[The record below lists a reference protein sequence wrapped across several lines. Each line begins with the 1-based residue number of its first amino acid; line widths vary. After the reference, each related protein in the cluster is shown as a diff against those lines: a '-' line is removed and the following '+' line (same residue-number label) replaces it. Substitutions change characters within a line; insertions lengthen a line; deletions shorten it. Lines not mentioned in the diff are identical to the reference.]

1 MADLSQFKEAAA
13 AVQHSPH
20 AVSAWEHVEA
30 LAADLDRP
38 DDIVGLYNETLAGA
52 VEPQVAE
59 MIGERAGG
67 FCDEWFG
74 DDPSILEKILVRV
87 TALAPASDTALQRL
101 SVIYTVAERWTDAL
115 GLYDRAVDA
124 TKDRA
129 RRVRLLREAAQ
140 LAKDVA
146 NQPDKAIGYYQ
157 LLLPL
162 TPEDGQISQSLERL
176 LERHERWPD
185 LIQLWESRLDGQSK
199 KERERTRSRI
209 ASVWLDNLGD
219 PQRALAAAKPL
230 LAEADDDREPTQLLE
245 RVLLSPNANK
255 TVRDAA
261 LDLLRSHY
269 DQTARPREVIRV
281 LEQVIALD
289 PASSGPL
296 HEEAGARLAELDD
309 LPAAMDHYA
318 ALLAM
323 APGSSA
329 TEDKLRQLAER
340 GGHHDR
346 YADGVAAA
354 ARASRDATRRVELL
368 GEAARTRLD
377 RLLDVPGAIDLLV
390 EAAAT
395 GGAAEQVQLGVA
407 RRLVA
412 LYAQTNRPRERLT
425 MLERQAQLETSE
437 QARSSLLSEAAK
449 LAESLG
455 DTERA
460 LALWE
465 RRIDSDP
472 SDLSGLDARITILES
487 QERWDDL
494 VAALESRAAKV
505 TAPNQ
510 KRADLERVAL
520 VHHQRRGDLAA
531 AISAWQRV
539 VTDNKDDEDAISAL
553 ADLLA
558 ETSRWQEMAELLEAA
573 SGRAT
578 KRTIARLVRLGDA
591 LRNHLAQPVRALAA
605 YRNAI
610 AIAPASAEARDGLTA
625 LLEIAATRAGAA
637 DALAQ
642 ALRINGDL
650 GGVLE
655 LLPARLAEARDD
667 RTKLALLREAAQLRL
682 EHKHDAPGALAD
694 LARAFPLAPRDQLIE
709 HQILSL
715 AKTTGDYAAAAG
727 AYARAIDALD
737 ASGADAREAARLRMA
752 YADIVAEHLDDL
764 PRATDAYSQVV
775 AIEPGNRRAVHSFAS
790 LGAQL
795 GRWDE
800 AAAAVI
806 RYCGVR
812 EAFDDELLGILEVA
826 AAAKPAKSYDALAVA
841 LTAGLDKHKL
851 PGAAGALF
859 FQRLATIHRDHRKD
873 RTAAV
878 RAVRRALELG
888 GERQTW
894 LAELVALERDIGTT
908 PALLDALRRLADADA
923 RDLDSLVGA
932 ADVASKLGEREQALQ
947 ILSAVLGRATSAWRG
962 TAAIRSARSVDA
974 VAKWAIDALVDLYR
988 TGGRA
993 RAAVDTLVEAARLP
1007 FDALIRRDLRLRAA
1021 QLATVELADNAAA
1034 IEMYR
1039 SVLAHSPGDL
1049 EVIDRLAHLLA
1060 VEDRV
1065 PELLTLRQIQ
1075 LGLESAQPDSV
1086 DKKLGLRLELARLV
1100 GIIEERGGRLDALKA
1115 NLEDRPGHEP
1125 SIEAVA
1131 DLLTAKGQHKALA
1144 DLLEQQALRLESAG
1158 EQARAAKL
1166 WSRYAHVA
1174 ETETKEVERAI
1185 AGHRR
1190 VVALA
1195 PTSESL
1201 RALARL
1207 NLERSQPGQAV
1218 PWLESLLGTVPPA
1231 ERLLV
1236 VSQLAKA
1243 HLSANQPDRA
1253 IAAIEMN
1260 LDDREVTGIG
1270 VPPRGTGERSETAGG
1285 GTPDGSAGRTASGA
1299 ARGIDRESALELRL
1313 LLAEL
1318 YRKAEMWEPLARHLT
1333 RSLPLVKD
1341 DKLAREF
1348 AREAS
1353 SIYLHKLGS
1362 PAKAIPALETALTL
1376 DPTDRDLR
1384 TALAIG
1390 QRVAGKLTEARAALT
1405 ELINDFG
1412 RRRSPERAALH
1423 VELARVSL
1431 AEGKADEAMAEM
1443 EAASK
1448 MDVSNAAIQ
1457 KELAEM
1463 ARSAGQLD
1471 KAERTYRALLLVVR
1485 RQPPGDDEIAVG
1497 ASEVLF
1503 ELHKLAQARGETRG
1517 GGDPDGLAGPRGSDQ
1532 AKELLESAMETAIQS
1547 DAEVRRLRRSLLA
1560 HGEGELLLTVLDRRL
1575 ATNPEPHSQA
1585 RLLSDMAET
1594 LDGQLKR
1601 HDEALDAL
1609 IRAIGVMPS
1618 RTDLHDRARELARR
1632 TGQTKRFVAAVDAVV
1647 DRLRRKD
1654 DPPLIANLLMRAGE
1668 ALEQDAND
1676 LRGATSLYRRVEIL
1690 GERLA
1695 EAFYAQAR
1703 VAAALG
1709 DVAEQARTLDKMFE
1723 LAGTDAEPTPAQV
1736 DALYRLAEIF
1746 LGSDTRRRQGFDLLE
1761 RAFGAE
1767 PRWAQAGRLLRAAA
1781 AGGASDDKLM
1791 AMFERVARNGGDP
1804 EVLLDFLERRA
1815 AGPAATPA
1823 QIREAVDLAVDQ
1835 GQDQRAEAL
1844 LVRAVAAA
1852 RETATGLGSAPWA
1865 VLALAERRL
1874 AAGDLTQARD
1884 LTYEIAPIADDVS
1897 GKEPIDGLA
1906 MRIATRAL
1914 AHRRVDLAADVYEFL
1929 RERSPA
1935 DRAVWQPLLSIY
1947 RELGDGDRL
1956 GSVISSTLPNL
1967 ITPAERNALR
1977 LEHVRFLIENLKRHH
1992 DALDVLR
1999 DALADDA
2006 DNLEAAELYEASLRQ
2021 LGDDDGIAEFL
2032 WSRFDDAQ
2040 RRGHR
2045 DSTVDVAIRLGDLL
2059 ERTGSPDAARVY
2071 RAALVVA
2078 PDDREIL
2085 RRVVAQLGDHDSPR
2099 DGAMLMERLLA
2110 AETPERAPELA
2121 GRLATMWEAAG
2132 DPKGVQR
2139 TLELAHKSAPD
2150 DLAIHD
2156 RLERWYRD
2164 RELWPELAELMT
2176 RDAERAPDAA
2186 AVERLREAATVYSG
2200 FLGQPLKAAEVLRK
2214 ARQRAP
2220 HVPAL
2225 VTDHAAALA
2234 AAGELD
2240 AAQRAIGEAL
2250 ATVHGDGRTQ
2260 LLLLRANFRQQ
2271 LGDDASAVSDLTE
2284 AYELDKE
2291 RGAENL
2297 VNGLERLRLRS
2308 ERDGD
2313 LPTERT
2319 ATLKLA
2325 QLLVATGELERG
2337 RAFLVGWIERDPRDA
2352 DPLIQL
2358 CDLDESI
2365 GHWDGVAAA
2374 ATRLAYVTEGEAQ
2387 LTAALRSAAA
2397 STQAGRPADAVPVL
2411 ELVHQHQP
2419 GAQVVRDKLREVYEA
2434 AGEYRLLAGVLVADA
2449 DHGEDVAAR
2458 YASYKR
2464 AAEIYLY
2471 HLEDAPSAQ
2480 VPAQRALELQP
2491 DDHAALMLNVDVLI
2505 HSGHLEDAGKTLE
2518 TAIGAQKKRTPE
2530 LAVLQQRMGK
2540 VSAALGDR
2548 DSQLGWLK
2556 KAFDVDRKNAEV
2568 AAELA
2573 QLATEIG
2580 DYELAL
2586 KPLRAITL
2594 MDNPA
2599 PVTRP
2604 MALLWEAKIEHARGN
2619 RAKAE
2624 LWAKKALREDPA
2636 FSDAQQFLDELGGA

>member
-20 AVSAWEHVEA
+20 AVSAWEQVEA

-38 DDIVGLYNETLAGA
+38 DDIVGLYNQTLGTE

-87 TALAPASDTALQRL
+87 TTLAPASDSALQRL

-209 ASVWLDNLGD
+209 AQVWLDNLGD

-245 RVLLSPNANK
+245 RVLLSPNASK

-289 PASSGPL
+289 PASSGLL

-346 YADGVAAA
+346 YADGAAAA
-354 ARASRDATRRVELL
+354 ARASKDATRRVELL

-377 RLLDVPGAIDLLV
+377 RLSDVPGAIALLV

-395 GGAAEQVQLGVA
+395 SGAAEQVQLGVA

-412 LYAQTNRPRERLT
+412 LYTQTNRPRERLT

-505 TAPNQ
+505 AAPNQ

-520 VHHQRRGDLAA
+520 VHHLRRGDLAA

-558 ETSRWQEMAELLEAA
+558 ETSRWQEMAELLETA

-591 LRNHLAQPVRALAA
+591 LRSHLAQPARALAA

-610 AIAPASAEARDGLTA
+610 AIAPASAEARAGLTA

-650 GGVLE
+650 GGVLD

-682 EHKHDAPGALAD
+682 EHKRDAPGALAD

-709 HQILSL
+709 HQIVSL

-737 ASGADAREAARLRMA
+737 ASGGDAREAARLRMA

-764 PRATDAYSQVV
+764 PRAADAYSQVV
-775 AIEPGNRRAVHSFAS
+775 AVEPGNRRAVHSFAS

-800 AAAAVI
+800 ASAAVI

-826 AAAKPAKSYDALAVA
+826 AAATPRSYDALAAA
-841 LTAGLDKHKL
+841 LTSALDKHKL

-859 FQRLATIHRDHRKD
+859 AQRLATIHRDHRKD

-878 RAVRRALELG
+878 RAVRKALELG
-888 GERQTW
+888 GERQAW
-894 LAELVALERDIGTT
+894 LTELVALERDIGTT

-932 ADVASKLGEREQALQ
+932 AEVASKLGEREQALQ
-947 ILSAVLGRATSAWRG
+947 ILSAVLGRATAAWRG

-1007 FDALIRRDLRLRAA
+1007 FEAPVRRELRMRAA

-1039 SVLAHSPGDL
+1039 SVLAHAPGDL
-1049 EVIDRLAHLLA
+1049 EVIDRLAQLLA
-1060 VEDRV
+1060 LEDRV

-1075 LGLESAQPDSV
+1075 LGLESAQPESV
-1086 DKKLGLRLELARLV
+1086 ERKLGLRLELARLV

-1131 DLLTAKGQHKALA
+1131 ELLAAKGQHKALA
-1144 DLLEQQALRLESAG
+1144 DLLEQQAQRLEAAG

-1218 PWLESLLGTVPPA
+1218 PWLESLLGTVPAA

-1243 HLSANQPDRA
+1243 HLSANQPERA

-1260 LDDREVTGIG
+1260 LEEREATGIG
-1270 VPPRGTGERSETAGG
+1270 APPRAT
-1285 GTPDGSAGRTASGA
+1285 
-1299 ARGIDRESALELRL
+1299 DREPALELRL
-1313 LLAEL
+1313 LLADL

-1341 DKLAREF
+1341 DKLARDF

-1353 SIYLHKLGS
+1353 GIYLHKLGS
-1362 PAKAIPALETALTL
+1362 PAKAIPALETALAL

-1390 QRVAGKLTEARAALT
+1390 QRVAGKLTEARTALT

-1423 VELARVSL
+1423 VELARVAL
-1431 AEGKADEAMAEM
+1431 AEGKVDEAMAEM

-1463 ARSAGQLD
+1463 ARAAGQLD

-1485 RQPPGDDEIAVG
+1485 RQPPGDDEVAVG

-1503 ELHKLAQARGETRG
+1503 ELHKLVQSRGEPKG
-1517 GGDPDGLAGPRGSDQ
+1517 GGEPDGLAGGLPRGGDQ

-1547 DAEVRRLRRSLLA
+1547 DAEVRRLRRSLIA
-1560 HGEGELLLTVLDRRL
+1560 HGEGELLLTVLERRL

-1594 LDGQLKR
+1594 LDRQLAR

-1618 RTDLHDRARELARR
+1618 RTDLHDRARELAKR
-1632 TGQTKRFVAAVDAVV
+1632 TSQTKRFVDAVDAVV

-1676 LRGATSLYRRVEIL
+1676 LRGATNLYRRVEIL

-1767 PRWAQAGRLLRAAA
+1767 PRWAQAGRLLRAAV

-1815 AGPAATPA
+1815 ASPSATPA

-1852 RETATGLGSAPWA
+1852 RETADGLGSAPWA

-1884 LTYEIAPIADDVS
+1884 LTYEIAPISDGIS
-1897 GKEPIDGLA
+1897 GQEPIDGLA

-1977 LEHVRFLIENLKRHH
+1977 LEHVRFLIEHLKRHH

-2021 LGDDDGIAEFL
+2021 LGDDDGITEFL

-2045 DSTVDVAIRLGDLL
+2045 DSTVDVALRLGDLL
-2059 ERTGSPDAARVY
+2059 ERSKSPDAARVY

-2078 PDDREIL
+2078 PDDRELL
-2085 RRVVAQLGDHDSPR
+2085 RRVVAQLGELDAPR
-2099 DGAMLMERLLA
+2099 DGALLMERLLA

-2186 AVERLREAATVYSG
+2186 AAVDRLREAATVYSG

-2220 HVPAL
+2220 HVPEL

-2250 ATVHGDGRTQ
+2250 ATVHGDGRTA

-2291 RGAENL
+2291 RGGENL
-2297 VNGLERLRLRS
+2297 VNGLERLRLRA

-2325 QLLVATGELERG
+2325 QLLVATGEIERG
-2337 RAFLVGWIERDPRDA
+2337 RALLVAWIERDPRDA

-2374 ATRLAYVTEGEAQ
+2374 ATRLAYITEGEAQ
-2387 LTAALRSAAA
+2387 LTAALRAAAA

-2419 GAQVVRDKLREVYEA
+2419 GAQLVRDKLREVYEA

-2458 YASYKR
+2458 YANYKR
-2464 AAEIYLY
+2464 AAELYLY

-2480 VPAQRALELQP
+2480 APAQRALELLP

-2505 HSGHLEDAGKTLE
+2505 HSGQLEDAGKTLE
-2518 TAIGAQKKRTPE
+2518 TAISAQKKRTPE

-2540 VSAALGDR
+2540 VAAALGDR
-2548 DSQLGWLK
+2548 DGQLGWLK

>member
-20 AVSAWEHVEA
+20 AVSAWEEVEA

-38 DDIVGLYNETLAGA
+38 DDIVGLYNETLGGA

-74 DDPSILEKILVRV
+74 DEPQVLEKILVRV

-115 GLYDRAVDA
+115 DLYDRAIEA
-124 TKDRA
+124 TKDTT

-157 LLLPL
+157 HLLPL
-162 TPEDGQISQSLERL
+162 TPDDGQVSQSLERL
-176 LERHERWPD
+176 LERHERWAE
-185 LIQLWESRLDGQSK
+185 LIQLWENRLETQPK
-199 KERERTRSRI
+199 KDRERSRSRI
-209 ASVWLDNLGD
+209 AAVWLDSLHD

-230 LAEADDDREPTQLLE
+230 LAEADDDTESTQLLE
-245 RVLLSPNANK
+245 RILESANASK
-255 TVRDAA
+255 GVRDAA

-269 DQTARPREVIRV
+269 DQTTRPREAVRV

-289 PASSGPL
+289 PPNSGVL
-296 HEEAGARLAELDD
+296 HEEAGSRLAELDD
-309 LPAAMDHYA
+309 LPAAMAHYA

-323 APGSSA
+323 TPGSSA
-329 TEDKLRQLAER
+329 TEEKLRQLAER

-354 ARASRDATRRVELL
+354 ARASQDATRQVELL

-377 RLLDVPGAIDLLV
+377 RLSDTEGAIKLLV
-390 EAAAT
+390 EASAT
-395 GGAAEQVQLGVA
+395 SGASEHEQLSVA
-407 RRLVA
+407 RRLAA
-412 LYAQTNRPRERLT
+412 LYAKTNQPRERLG
-425 MLERQAQLETSE
+425 MLERQAQLEASE
-437 QARSSLLSEAAK
+437 IARSSILSEAAK
-449 LAESLG
+449 LAETLG

-472 SDLSGLDARITILES
+472 SDLSGLDARIGILDN
-487 QERWDDL
+487 QERWDEL

-510 KRADLERVAL
+510 KRADLVRIAL
-520 VHHQRRGDLAA
+520 VHHHQRRDLGA
-531 AISAWQRV
+531 AIAAWQRV
-539 VTDNKDDEDAISAL
+539 VAGNKDDEEGVSAL

-558 ETSRWQEMAELLEAA
+558 DTDRWKEMADLLESA
-573 SGRAT
+573 SSRAIQ
-578 KRTIARLVRLGDA
+578 RTIARLVRLGEA
-591 LRNHLAQPVRALAA
+591 LRAHLDQPVRALSA

-610 AIAPASAEARDGLTA
+610 AIDPGSKEARAGLTA
-625 LLEIAATRAGAA
+625 LLDVPATRSAAA

-642 ALRINGDL
+642 SFRINGDL
-650 GGVLE
+650 GGVLD
-655 LLPARLAEARDD
+655 LLPARLAEAKDD

-709 HQILSL
+709 HQIVAL
-715 AKTTGDYAAAAG
+715 AKTTGDYATAAAT
-727 AYARAIDALD
+727 YERAIDAL
-737 ASGADAREAARLRMA
+737 GGDAREAARLRMA
-752 YADIVAEHLDDL
+752 YADIVAEHLND
-764 PRATDAYSQVV
+764 RARAGDAYGQVAAV
-775 AIEPGNRRAVHSFAS
+775 EPGNRRAVQSFAG

-800 AAAAVI
+800 AAIAVV

-812 EAFDDELLGILEVA
+812 EAFDDELLSILEM
-826 AAAKPAKSYDALAVA
+826 AAAKASAHDALAAA
-841 LTAGLDKHKL
+841 LAAALDKHKL

-859 FQRLATIHRDHRKD
+859 AQRLAAMHRDHRGD
-873 RTAAV
+873 PAA
-878 RAVRRALELG
+878 AIGALRRALELG
-888 GERQTW
+888 GERQAW
-894 LAELVALERDIGTT
+894 LAELVVLEREQGTSAT
-908 PALLDALRRLADADA
+908 LLDALRRLADADG

-932 ADVASKLGEREQALQ
+932 ADVASQLGEREQALA
-947 ILSAVLGRATSAWRG
+947 ILSSVLGRATAAWRG

-993 RAAVDTLVEAARLP
+993 RAAVDTLIEASRLP
-1007 FDALIRRDLRLRAA
+1007 FDQNTRREMRLRAA
-1021 QLATVELADNAAA
+1021 QLATVELGDNAAG
-1034 IEMYR
+1034 IDMYR
-1039 SVLAHSPGDL
+1039 SVLAQAPNDL
-1049 EVIDRLAHLLA
+1049 EVIERLAHLLGL
-1060 VEDRV
+1060 EDRV

-1075 LGLESAQPDSV
+1075 LGLEIDTE
-1086 DKKLGLRLELARLV
+1086 KKLVLRLELARLV
-1100 GIIEERGGRLDALKA
+1100 GIVEERGGRLDALKA
-1115 NLEDRPGHEP
+1115 NLEDRPGHDA
-1125 SIEAVA
+1125 SIDAVA
-1131 DLLTAKGQHKALA
+1131 ELLTSKGQHRALV
-1144 DLLEQQALRLESAG
+1144 DLLEQQAQRLETAG
-1158 EQARAAKL
+1158 DLARSAKL
-1166 WSRYAHVA
+1166 WARYATVA
-1174 ETETKEVERAI
+1174 ETETKEIERAI
-1185 AGHRR
+1185 SGHRR

-1218 PWLESLLGTVPPA
+1218 PWLESLLGTVPA
-1231 ERLLV
+1231 GERLLV

-1253 IAAIEMN
+1253 ITAIEVN
-1260 LDDREVTGIG
+1260 LTDKE
-1270 VPPRGTGERSETAGG
+1270 P
-1285 GTPDGSAGRTASGA
+1285 
-1299 ARGIDRESALELRL
+1299 ALELRT
-1313 LLAEL
+1313 LLADL
-1318 YRKAEMWEPLARHLT
+1318 YRKAEAYEPLARHLT
-1333 RSLPLVKD
+1333 RSLPLLKD

-1353 SIYLHKLGS
+1353 TIYLHKLSS
-1362 PAKAIPALETALTL
+1362 PANAIPALETALL
-1376 DPTDRDLR
+1376 LEPTDRDLR

-1390 QRVAGKLTEARAALT
+1390 QRVAGKLTAARAALAD
-1405 ELINDFG
+1405 LINDFG

-1423 VELARVSL
+1423 VELARVSQ
-1431 AEGKADEAMAEM
+1431 AEGKIDEAMAEM

-1471 KAERTYRALLLVVR
+1471 KSERTYRALLLVVR
-1485 RQPPGDDEIAVG
+1485 RQPPGDDEAAVG

-1503 ELHKLAQARGETRG
+1503 ELHKLAQARGEQRG
-1517 GGDPDGLAGPRGSDQ
+1517 GGDPDGVAGGAAAVPRGDDQ
-1532 AKELLESAMETAIQS
+1532 ADELLESAMETAIQS
-1547 DAEVRRLRRSLLA
+1547 DAEVRRLRRSLVA
-1560 HGEGELLLTVLDRRL
+1560 HGEGELLLKVLERRL

-1585 RLLSDMAET
+1585 RLLGDMAET
-1594 LDGQLKR
+1594 LDVQLQR

-1609 IRAIGVMPS
+1609 IRAIGAMPS
-1618 RTDLHDRARELARR
+1618 RTDLHERARELAKR
-1632 TGQTKRFVAAVDAVV
+1632 TGQTQRFVEAVDAVV

-1668 ALEQDAND
+1668 ALEQDASD
-1676 LRGATSLYRRVEIL
+1676 LSGAANLYRRVEIL

-1709 DVAEQARTLDKMFE
+1709 DTAEQARTLDKMFE
-1723 LAGTDAEPTPAQV
+1723 LAGTDSEPTPAQV

-1746 LGSDTRRRQGFDLLE
+1746 LGSETRRRQGFELLE
-1761 RAFGAE
+1761 RAFAAE
-1767 PRWAQAGRLLRAAA
+1767 PRWAQAGRLLRNAAA
-1781 AGGASDDKLM
+1781 TEASDGKIM
-1791 AMFERVARNGGDP
+1791 QMYERVARSGGDG
-1804 EVLLDFLERRA
+1804 ELLLDFLERRA
-1815 AGPAATPA
+1815 ALPGATPQ

-1844 LVRAVAAA
+1844 LVRAVASA
-1852 RETATGLGSAPWA
+1852 RDTADGLASAPWA

-1874 AAGDLTQARD
+1874 AAGDLTQAKD
-1884 LTYEIAPIADDVS
+1884 LTYEIAPITDLE

-1967 ITPAERNALR
+1967 VTPAERNALR
-1977 LEHVRFLIENLKRHH
+1977 LEHVRFLIDNLKRHH

-2006 DNLEAAELYEASLRQ
+2006 DNLEAAELYESTLRQ

-2032 WSRFDDAQ
+2032 WSRFEDAQ

-2045 DSTVDVAIRLGDLL
+2045 DSTVDVALRLGDLL
-2059 ERTGSPDAARVY
+2059 EKTGSPDAVRVY
-2071 RAALVVA
+2071 RSALIIA
-2078 PDDREIL
+2078 SDDREIL
-2085 RRVVAQLGDHDSPR
+2085 RRVVAQLGEHDAPR
-2099 DGAMLMERLLA
+2099 EGAVLMERLLA
-2110 AETPERAPELA
+2110 VETPERAPELA
-2121 GRLATMWEAAG
+2121 GQLATMWEAAG
-2132 DPKGVQR
+2132 DMKGVQR
-2139 TLELAHKSAPD
+2139 TLELAHRSAPD

-2156 RLERWYRD
+2156 RLEKWYRD

-2176 RDAERAPDAA
+2176 RDAERADDAG

-2200 FLGQPLKAAEVLRK
+2200 LLGQPLKAAEVLRK

-2220 HVPAL
+2220 HVAEL

-2250 ATVHGDGRTQ
+2250 ATVAGAGRTS
-2260 LLLLRANFRQQ
+2260 LLLLRASFRQQ
-2271 LGDDASAVSDLTE
+2271 LGDDSSAVSDLTE
-2284 AYELDKE
+2284 AYELDKDRSSE
-2291 RGAENL
+2291 TL
-2297 VNGLERLRLRS
+2297 VNGLERLRVRS

-2313 LPTERT
+2313 LPTERL

-2325 QLLVATGELERG
+2325 QLLVSHGELERG

-2352 DPLIQL
+2352 EPLYRL
-2358 CDLDESI
+2358 CELDESI
-2365 GHWDGVAAA
+2365 SHWDGVAAA
-2374 ATRLAYVTEGEAQ
+2374 ATRLAYVTEGDAQ
-2387 LTAALRSAAA
+2387 VEAALRAA
-2397 STQAGRPADAVPVL
+2397 SASTRAGRPAEAVPVL

-2419 GAQVVRDKLREVYEA
+2419 GASVVRDKLREVYDA
-2434 AGEYRLLAGVLVADA
+2434 AGEYRLLARVLVADA
-2449 DHGEDVAAR
+2449 DHGSDPAAR
-2458 YASYKR
+2458 YANYKR
-2464 AAEIYLY
+2464 AAELYLY
-2471 HLEDAPSAQ
+2471 HLEDPTNAQ

-2505 HSGHLEDAGKTLE
+2505 QSGQLEDAGRTLE
-2518 TAIGAQKKRTPE
+2518 AAIGAQKKRTPE

-2548 DSQLGWLK
+2548 DGQLGWLK

-2594 MDNPA
+2594 MDNPL

-2636 FSDAQQFLDELGGA
+2636 FSDAQLFLNELGGS

>member
-20 AVSAWEHVEA
+20 AVSAWEQVEA

-38 DDIVGLYNETLAGA
+38 DDIVGLYNETLKGA

-74 DDPSILEKILVRV
+74 DDPQILEKILVRV

-115 GLYDRAVDA
+115 GLYDRAVEA
-124 TKDRA
+124 TRDKA

-157 LLLPL
+157 RLLPL

-176 LERHERWPD
+176 LERHERWAE
-185 LIQLWESRLDGQSK
+185 LIQLWESRLETQSK
-199 KERERTRSRI
+199 KERERSRLRI
-209 ASVWLDNLGD
+209 ASVWLDNLRD

-230 LAEADDDREPTQLLE
+230 LAEADDDKESTQLLE
-245 RVLLSPNANK
+245 RIIESASATK
-255 TVRDAA
+255 GVRDAA

-269 DQTARPREVIRV
+269 DATARPREVIRV
-281 LEQVIALD
+281 LEDVIALD
-289 PASSGPL
+289 PGGSGPL
-296 HEEAGARLAELDD
+296 HEEAGTRLADLDD
-309 LPAAMDHYA
+309 LPAAMDHFA

-329 TEDKLRQLAER
+329 TEEKLRQLAER

-354 ARASRDATRRVELL
+354 ARACQDPTRRVELL
-368 GEAARTRLD
+368 GEAARTRLE
-377 RLLDVPGAIDLLV
+377 RLNDTEGAIRLLV
-390 EAAAT
+390 EASAT
-395 GGAAEQVQLGVA
+395 TGASEHEQLLVA
-407 RRLVA
+407 RRLAA
-412 LYAQTNRPRERLT
+412 LYAQTNRPRERLG
-425 MLERQAQLETSE
+425 MLERQAQLEASE
-437 QARSSLLSEAAK
+437 VAKSSILSEAAK
-449 LAESLG
+449 LAETLG

-472 SDLSGLDARITILES
+472 SDLSGLDARIGILDS

-510 KRADLERVAL
+510 KRADLVRVAL
-520 VHHQRRGDLAA
+520 VHHHQRKDLGA
-531 AISAWQRV
+531 AIAAWQRV
-539 VTDNKDDEDAISAL
+539 VADNKDDEEGISAL

-558 ETSRWQEMAELLEAA
+558 ETDRWKEMADLLESA

-578 KRTIARLVRLGDA
+578 QRTIARLVRLGEA
-591 LRNHLAQPVRALAA
+591 LRAHLDHPVRALSA

-610 AIAPASAEARDGLTA
+610 AIDPGSKEARQGLTA
-625 LLEIAATRAGAA
+625 LLDVTATRLGAA

-642 ALRINGDL
+642 AFRINGDL
-650 GGVLE
+650 GGVLD
-655 LLPARLAEARDD
+655 LLPARLTEAKDD
-667 RTKLALLREAAQLRL
+667 RTRLALLREAAQLRL
-682 EHKHDAPGALAD
+682 DHKHDAPGALAD

-709 HQILSL
+709 HQIVSL
-715 AKTTGDYAAAAG
+715 AKTTGDYATAAA
-727 AYARAIDALD
+727 AYEQAIAAIDATGD
-737 ASGADAREAARLRMA
+737 DVREAARLRMA
-752 YADIVAEHLDDL
+752 YADIVAEHLNDRV
-764 PRATDAYSQVV
+764 RAGDAYAKV
-775 AIEPGNRRAVHSFAS
+775 AAVEPGNRRAAQAFAR

-800 AAAAVI
+800 AATVVV

-812 EAFDDELLGILEVA
+812 EAFDDELLSSLEMTA
-826 AAAKPAKSYDALAVA
+826 ASAGAHDALAAA
-841 LTAGLDKHKL
+841 LTGALDKHKL

-859 FQRLATIHRDHRKD
+859 AQRLAVIHRDHLGD
-873 RTAAV
+873 PPAAI
-878 RAVRRALELG
+878 RALRRALELG
-888 GERQTW
+888 GERVAW
-894 LAELVALERDIGTT
+894 LADLVMLEREQGTS
-908 PALLDALRRLADADA
+908 PSLLDALRRLADADG
-923 RDLDSLVGA
+923 RDLDALVGA
-932 ADVASKLGEREQALQ
+932 ADVASKLGEREQALA
-947 ILSAVLGRATSAWRG
+947 ILSAVLGRATAAWRG

-974 VAKWAIDALVDLYR
+974 VARWSIDALVDLYR

-1007 FDALIRRDLRLRAA
+1007 FDQNTRRDMRLRAA
-1021 QLATVELADNAAA
+1021 QLATVELGDNAAA
-1034 IEMYR
+1034 IDMYR
-1039 SVLAHSPGDL
+1039 SVLAQAPNDL
-1049 EVIDRLAHLLA
+1049 EVIERLAHLLGL
-1060 VEDRV
+1060 EDRV

-1075 LGLESAQPDSV
+1075 LGLEGDTE
-1086 DKKLGLRLELARLV
+1086 KKLVLRLELARLV
-1100 GIIEERGGRLDALKA
+1100 GIVEERGGRLDALKA
-1115 NLEDRPGHEP
+1115 NLEDRPGHEA
-1125 SIEAVA
+1125 SIDAVA
-1131 DLLTAKGQHKALA
+1131 ELLAGKGAHRALV
-1144 DLLEQQALRLESAG
+1144 DLLEQQAQRLETAG
-1158 EQARAAKL
+1158 EQPRAARL
-1166 WSRYAHVA
+1166 WARYAQVA

-1218 PWLESLLGTVPPA
+1218 PWLESLLGTVPVA

-1253 IAAIEMN
+1253 IAAIEVN
-1260 LDDREVTGIG
+1260 LDDKEQ
-1270 VPPRGTGERSETAGG
+1270 
-1285 GTPDGSAGRTASGA
+1285 
-1299 ARGIDRESALELRL
+1299 ALELRT
-1313 LLAEL
+1313 LLADL

-1333 RSLPLVKD
+1333 RSLPLLKE

-1353 SIYLHKLGS
+1353 TIYLHKLTS
-1362 PAKAIPALETALTL
+1362 PAKAIPALETALLL

-1390 QRVAGKLTEARAALT
+1390 QRVAGKLPLARAALA

-1423 VELARVSL
+1423 VELARVAL
-1431 AEGKADEAMAEM
+1431 AEGKIDEAMAEM

-1463 ARSAGQLD
+1463 ARAAGQLD
-1471 KAERTYRALLLVVR
+1471 KSERTYRALLLVVR
-1485 RQPPGDDEIAVG
+1485 RQPPGDDEAAVG

-1503 ELHKLAQARGETRG
+1503 ELHKLAVGRGEPAG
-1517 GGDPDGLAGPRGSDQ
+1517 GGDPAGSAGGAGGLPRGNDQ
-1532 AKELLESAMETAIQS
+1532 AKELLESAMEAAIQS
-1547 DAEVRRLRRSLLA
+1547 DAEVRRLRRSLIA
-1560 HGEGELLLTVLDRRL
+1560 HGEGELLLTVLERRL

-1594 LDGQLKR
+1594 LDGQLQR
-1601 HDEALDAL
+1601 HPEALEAL

-1618 RTDLHDRARELARR
+1618 RTDLHERARELARR
-1632 TGQTKRFVAAVDAVV
+1632 TGQSKRFVEAVDAVV

-1668 ALEQDAND
+1668 ALEQDAGD
-1676 LRGATSLYRRVEIL
+1676 LRGAANLYRRVEIL

-1709 DVAEQARTLDKMFE
+1709 DTAEQARTLDKMFE
-1723 LAGTDAEPTPAQV
+1723 LAGTDSEPTPAQI

-1761 RAFGAE
+1761 RAFAAE
-1767 PRWAQAGRLLRAAA
+1767 PRWAQAGRLLRQAA
-1781 AGGASDDKLM
+1781 AGDPSDDKIM
-1791 AMFERVARNGGDP
+1791 QMYERVARNGGDG
-1804 EVLLDFLERRA
+1804 ELLLDFLERRA
-1815 AGPAATPA
+1815 AQPGATPA
-1823 QIREAVDLAVDQ
+1823 QIREAVDLAVEQ

-1852 RETATGLGSAPWA
+1852 RETGDGLASAPWA

-1874 AAGDLTQARD
+1874 AAGDLTQAKD
-1884 LTYEIAPIADDVS
+1884 LTYEIAPIADLE
-1897 GKEPIDGLA
+1897 GREAIDGLA

-1914 AHRRVDLAADVYEFL
+1914 AHRRIDLAADVYEFL

-1947 RELGDGDRL
+1947 RELGDADRL

-1967 ITPAERNALR
+1967 VTPAERNALR

-2006 DNLEAAELYEASLRQ
+2006 DNLEAAELYEATLRQ

-2032 WSRFDDAQ
+2032 WSRFEDAQ

-2045 DSTVDVAIRLGDLL
+2045 DSTVDVALRLGDLL
-2059 ERTGSPDAARVY
+2059 EKTGSPDAVRVY
-2071 RAALVVA
+2071 RAALIVA

-2085 RRVVAQLGDHDSPR
+2085 RRVVAQLGEHDSPR
-2099 DGAMLMERLLA
+2099 EGAVLMERLLA
-2110 AETPERAPELA
+2110 VETPERAPELA

-2132 DPKGVQR
+2132 DMKGVQR
-2139 TLELAHKSAPD
+2139 TLELAHRSAPD
-2150 DLAIHD
+2150 DVAIHD
-2156 RLERWYRD
+2156 RLEKWYRD

-2176 RDAERAPDAA
+2176 RDAERASDGV
-2186 AVERLREAATVYSG
+2186 AVDRLREAATVYSG

-2220 HVPAL
+2220 HVAEL

-2250 ATVHGDGRTQ
+2250 ATVTGAGRTA

-2271 LGDDASAVSDLTE
+2271 LGDDSSAVSDLTE
-2284 AYELDKE
+2284 AYELDKD
-2291 RGAENL
+2291 RGTETL
-2297 VNGLERLRLRS
+2297 VNGLERLRARS

-2313 LPTERT
+2313 LPTERL

-2325 QLLVATGELERG
+2325 QLLVTHGELERG

-2352 DPLIQL
+2352 EPLYQL
-2358 CDLDESI
+2358 CELDESI
-2365 GHWDGVAAA
+2365 QHWDGVAAA
-2374 ATRLAYVTEGEAQ
+2374 ATRLAYVTEGDAQ
-2387 LTAALRSAAA
+2387 VEAALRAASA

-2411 ELVHQHQP
+2411 ELVHQQQP
-2419 GAQVVRDKLREVYEA
+2419 GAAVVRDKLREVYDA
-2434 AGEYRLLAGVLVADA
+2434 AGEFRLLAGVLVADA
-2449 DHGEDVAAR
+2449 DHGSDPATR
-2458 YASYKR
+2458 YANYKR
-2464 AAEIYLY
+2464 AAELYLY
-2471 HLEDAPSAQ
+2471 HLEDPTSAQ

-2505 HSGHLEDAGKTLE
+2505 QSGQLEDAGRTLE
-2518 TAIGAQKKRTPE
+2518 AAISAQKKRTPE

-2540 VSAALGDR
+2540 VAAALGDR
-2548 DSQLGWLK
+2548 DGQLGWLK

-2594 MDNPA
+2594 MDNPS

-2636 FSDAQQFLDELGGA
+2636 FSDAQQFLDELGGS

>member
-1 MADLSQFKEAAA
+1 MADLSQLNEAAA
-13 AVQHSPH
+13 AVKHSPH
-20 AVSAWEHVEA
+20 AVSAWEEVEA
-30 LAADLDRP
+30 IASELERP
-38 DDIVGLYNETLAGA
+38 DDIVHLYAEALSGD

-59 MIGERAGG
+59 MIGERAGK
-67 FCDEWFG
+67 FCYEWFG
-74 DDPSILEKILVRV
+74 DDPAVLEKILVRV
-87 TALAPASDTALQRL
+87 SALAPASDSALARL
-101 SVIYTVAERWTDAL
+101 SVIYTNAERWDDAFA
-115 GLYDRAVDA
+115 LYDRAIAA
-124 TKDRA
+124 TKDRT

-146 NQPDKAIGYYQ
+146 NKPDKAIGYYQ
-157 LLLPL
+157 QLLPL
-162 TPEDGQISQSLERL
+162 TPEDGQVSQSLERL
-176 LERHERWPD
+176 LERHERWAE
-185 LIQLWESRLDGQSK
+185 LIQLWESRLDNQTK
-199 KERERTRSRI
+199 KDRERSRLRI
-209 ASVWLDNLGD
+209 AQVWLDNLAD

-230 LAEADDDREPTQLLE
+230 LAEAEDDREPTQLLE
-245 RVLLSPNANK
+245 RVLESANASK
-255 TVRDAA
+255 AVRDAA
-261 LDLLRSHY
+261 LDALRSHY
-269 DQTARPREVIRV
+269 DATSRPREVIRV
-281 LEQVIALD
+281 LEKVIALD
-289 PASSGPL
+289 PAQSGAL

-323 APGSSA
+323 NPGSSS
-329 TEDKLRQLAER
+329 TEEKLRQLAER

-354 ARASRDATRRVELL
+354 ARASKDATRQVGLL

-377 RLLDVPGAIDLLV
+377 RLNDTEGAIQLLV

-395 GGAAEQVQLGVA
+395 TGAVEHEQLGVA
-407 RRLVA
+407 RRLAA
-412 LYAQTNRPRERLT
+412 LYAQTNRPRERLG
-425 MLERQAQLETSE
+425 MLERQAQLEGSD
-437 QARSSLLSEAAK
+437 AAKSSILSEAAK

-460 LALWE
+460 LLLWE

-472 SDLSGLDARITILES
+472 SDLSGLDARIGILEN
-487 QERWDDL
+487 QGRWDDL
-494 VAALESRAAKV
+494 VEALESRAAKV
-505 TAPNQ
+505 AAPNQ
-510 KRADLERVAL
+510 KRADLVRVAL
-520 VHHQRRGDLAA
+520 VHHQQRRDLTA
-531 AISAWQRV
+531 AIAAWQRV
-539 VTDNKDDEDAISAL
+539 VADHKDDEEGISAL

-558 ETSRWQEMAELLEAA
+558 ETGRWQEMAELLESA

-578 KRTIARLVRLGDA
+578 QRTTARLVRLGDA
-591 LRNHLAQPVRALAA
+591 LRAHLDQPVRALAA

-610 AIAPASAEARDGLTA
+610 AIEPASKEARAGLTA
-625 LLEIAATRAGAA
+625 LLEVAATRAAAA

-642 ALRINGDL
+642 AFRINGDL
-650 GGVLE
+650 GGVLD
-655 LLPARLAEARDD
+655 LLPARLAEAKDD
-667 RTKLALLREAAQLRL
+667 RTRLALLREAAQLRL
-682 EHKHDAPGALAD
+682 EHKHDAAGALAD

-709 HQILSL
+709 NQIVSL
-715 AKTTGDYAAAAG
+715 AKSTGDHATAAG
-727 AYARAIDALD
+727 AYERAIEAL
-737 ASGADAREAARLRMA
+737 GNDAREAARLRMA
-752 YADIVAEHLDDL
+752 HADILADHLND
-764 PRATDAYSQVV
+764 RARAADAYAAVAQV
-775 AIEPGNRRAVHSFAS
+775 EPGNRRAAYAFAAI
-790 LGAQL
+790 GAAL

-800 AAAAVI
+800 AATVVV

-812 EAFDDELLGILEVA
+812 EAFDDELLSILEMAATTANAYDPLA
-826 AAAKPAKSYDALAVA
+826 AALAA
-841 LTAGLDKHKL
+841 ALDKHKL
-851 PGAAGALF
+851 PAAVAALF
-859 FQRLATIHRDHRKD
+859 FHRLAVLHRDHRTD
-873 RTAAV
+873 RPGAIKAL
-878 RAVRRALELG
+878 RRALELG
-888 GERQTW
+888 GERQAW
-894 LAELVALERDIGTT
+894 LADLVALERDAGVT
-908 PALLDALRRLADADA
+908 AQLLDALRRLADADG

-932 ADVASKLGEREQALQ
+932 ADVASRLGEREQALA
-947 ILSAVLGRATSAWRG
+947 ILSAVLGRATAAWRG

-974 VAKWAIDALVDLYR
+974 VARWAIDALVDLYR

-993 RAAVDTLVEAARLP
+993 RAAVDTLIEAARLP
-1007 FDALIRRDLRLRAA
+1007 FDQNTRRDMRLRAA
-1021 QLATVELADNAAA
+1021 QLATVELGDNAAA
-1034 IEMYR
+1034 IDMYR
-1039 SVLAHSPGDL
+1039 SVLAQSPNDL
-1049 EVIDRLAHLLA
+1049 EVIERLAHLLGL
-1060 VEDRV
+1060 EDRV

-1075 LGLESAQPDSV
+1075 LGLEADAE
-1086 DKKLGLRLELARLV
+1086 KKLGLRLELARLV
-1100 GIIEERGGRLDALKA
+1100 GIVEERGGRLDALKA
-1115 NLEDRPGHEP
+1115 NLEDRPGHDA
-1125 SIEAVA
+1125 SIDAVA
-1131 DLLTAKGQHKALA
+1131 ELLSGKGQHKALA
-1144 DLLEQQALRLESAG
+1144 DLLEQQAQRLETAG
-1158 EQARAAKL
+1158 DLGRSAKL
-1166 WSRYAHVA
+1166 WARYAHVA
-1174 ETETKEVERAI
+1174 EVDTREVERAI
-1185 AGHRR
+1185 GGHRR

-1195 PTSESL
+1195 PTSDSL

-1218 PWLESLLGTVPPA
+1218 PWLESLLGTVPPG

-1253 IAAIEMN
+1253 IAAIEVN
-1260 LDDREVTGIG
+1260 LDDKE
-1270 VPPRGTGERSETAGG
+1270 P
-1285 GTPDGSAGRTASGA
+1285 
-1299 ARGIDRESALELRL
+1299 ALELRT
-1313 LLAEL
+1313 LLADL
-1318 YRKAEMWEPLARHLT
+1318 YRKAESYEPLARHLT
-1333 RSLPLVKD
+1333 RSLPLLKD

-1353 SIYLHKLGS
+1353 AIYLHKLSS
-1362 PAKAIPALETALTL
+1362 PAKAIPALETALQL

-1390 QRVAGKLTEARAALT
+1390 QRVAGKLAESRAALA

-1423 VELARVSL
+1423 VELARVAQ
-1431 AEGKADEAMAEM
+1431 AEGKLEEAMTEM

-1448 MDVSNAAIQ
+1448 MDVANAGIQ

-1463 ARSAGQLD
+1463 ARAANQLD

-1485 RQPPGDDEIAVG
+1485 RQPPGDDEAAVG

-1503 ELHKLAQARGETRG
+1503 ELHKLAAARSE
-1517 GGDPDGLAGPRGSDQ
+1517 SDQ
-1532 AKELLESAMETAIQS
+1532 AKELLESAMEAAIQS
-1547 DAEVRRLRRSLLA
+1547 DAEVRRLRRSLIA
-1560 HGEGELLLTVLDRRL
+1560 HGEGELLLQVLERRL

-1594 LDGQLKR
+1594 LDGQLGR
-1601 HDEALDAL
+1601 HNEALDAL

-1618 RTDLHDRARELARR
+1618 RTDLHERARELAKR
-1632 TGQTKRFVAAVDAVV
+1632 TSQTKRFVDAVDAVV

-1668 ALEQDAND
+1668 ALEQDADD
-1676 LRGATSLYRRVEIL
+1676 LRGAASLYRRVEIL

-1709 DVAEQARTLDKMFE
+1709 DTAEQARTLDKMFE

-1746 LGSDTRRRQGFDLLE
+1746 LGSEARRRQGFDLLE
-1761 RAFGAE
+1761 RAFAAE
-1767 PRWAQAGRLLRAAA
+1767 PRWAQAGRLLRQAASTD
-1781 AGGASDDKLM
+1781 AGDDKVM
-1791 AMFERVARNGGDP
+1791 AMYERVARNGGDA
-1804 EVLLDFLERRA
+1804 ELLLDFLERRA
-1815 AGPAATPA
+1815 AQPGATPA
-1823 QIREAVDLAVDQ
+1823 QIREAVDLAIEH

-1852 RETATGLGSAPWA
+1852 RDTADGLASAPWA

-1884 LTYEIAPIADDVS
+1884 LTYEIAPIADHVQATEPSYAS
-1897 GKEPIDGLA
+1897 GAGGDATRDSASPVDGLA

-1967 ITPAERNALR
+1967 LTPAERNALR

-2006 DNLEAAELYEASLRQ
+2006 DNLEAAELYESTLRQ

-2032 WSRFDDAQ
+2032 WSRFEDAQ

-2045 DSTVDVAIRLGDLL
+2045 DSTVDVALRLGDLL
-2059 ERTGSPDAARVY
+2059 EKTGSPDAVRVY
-2071 RAALVVA
+2071 RAALIVA

-2085 RRVVAQLGDHDSPR
+2085 RRVVSQLGEHDAPR
-2099 DGAMLMERLLA
+2099 EGAVLMERLLA
-2110 AETPERAPELA
+2110 VETPERAPELA

-2132 DPKGVQR
+2132 DARGVQR
-2139 TLELAHKSAPD
+2139 TLELAHRSAPD
-2150 DLAIHD
+2150 DTAIHD
-2156 RLERWYRD
+2156 RLEKWYRD
-2164 RELWPELAELMT
+2164 REQWPELAELMT
-2176 RDAERAPDAA
+2176 HDAERASDAA
-2186 AVERLREAATVYSG
+2186 AVERLREAAAVYSG

-2220 HVPAL
+2220 HVPEL

-2250 ATVHGDGRTQ
+2250 ATVQGTGRTS

-2271 LGDDASAVSDLTE
+2271 LGDDSSAVSDLTE
-2284 AYELDKE
+2284 AYELDKD
-2291 RGAENL
+2291 RGPESL
-2297 VNGLERLRLRS
+2297 VAGLERLRVRS

-2313 LPTERT
+2313 LATERT

-2325 QLLVATGELERG
+2325 QLLVASGELERG

-2352 DPLIQL
+2352 EPLYQL
-2358 CDLDESI
+2358 CELDESI
-2365 GHWDGVAAA
+2365 QHWDGVAAA

-2387 LTAALRSAAA
+2387 IDAALRAAAA

-2419 GAQVVRDKLREVYEA
+2419 AASIVRDRLREVYDA

-2449 DHGEDVAAR
+2449 DHGSDPAQR
-2458 YASYKR
+2458 YANYKR
-2464 AAEIYLY
+2464 AAELYLY
-2471 HLEDAPSAQ
+2471 DLEDPASAQ
-2480 VPAQRALELQP
+2480 LPAARALELQP
-2491 DDHAALMLNVDVLI
+2491 EDHAALMLNVDVLI
-2505 HSGHLEDAGKTLE
+2505 QSGQLEDAGRTLE
-2518 TAIGAQKKRTPE
+2518 AAIGAQKKRTPE

-2540 VSAALGDR
+2540 VAAALGDR
-2548 DSQLGWLK
+2548 DGQLGWLK

-2573 QLATEIG
+2573 QLATEVG

-2594 MDNPA
+2594 MDNPS

-2636 FSDAQQFLDELGGA
+2636 FSDAQQFLDELGN

>member
-1 MADLSQFKEAAA
+1 MADLSQFQEAAA
-13 AVQHSPH
+13 AVKHSPH
-20 AVSAWEHVEA
+20 AVSAWEQVEA
-30 LAADLDRP
+30 LAADFDRP
-38 DDIVGLYNETLAGA
+38 DDIVGLYTATLATA
-52 VEPQVAE
+52 IEPEVAE

-74 DDPSILEKILVRV
+74 DDPAVLEKILVRV
-87 TALAPASDTALQRL
+87 IKLAPASDTALQRL

-129 RRVRLLREAAQ
+129 RRIRLLREAAQ

-157 LLLPL
+157 RLLPL

-176 LERHERWPD
+176 LERHERWAE
-185 LIQLWESRLDGQSK
+185 LIALWESRLEGQSK
-199 KERERTRSRI
+199 KDRERTRQRI
-209 ASVWLDNLGD
+209 AQVWLENLRD

-230 LAEADDDREPTQLLE
+230 LAEADDDKEPTQLLE
-245 RVLLSPNANK
+245 RIIESANATK
-255 TVRDAA
+255 AVRDAA

-269 DQTARPREVIRV
+269 DATSRPREVIRV
-281 LEQVIALD
+281 LEKVIALD
-289 PASSGPL
+289 PAVSGPL
-296 HEEAGARLAELDD
+296 HEEAGARLADLDD

-323 APGSSA
+323 TPGSSA
-329 TEDKLRQLAER
+329 TEEKLRQLAER

-354 ARASRDATRRVELL
+354 ARASRDATRQVELL
-368 GEAARTRLD
+368 GAAAGTRLD
-377 RLLDVPGAIDLLV
+377 KLNNIEGAIQLLV
-390 EAAAT
+390 EASAVT
-395 GGAAEQVQLGVA
+395 GAGEQEQLGVA
-407 RRLVA
+407 RKLA
-412 LYAQTNRPRERLT
+412 GLYAQTNRPRERLG
-425 MLERQAQLETSE
+425 MLERQAHLEASE
-437 QARSSLLSEAAK
+437 AARSSILSEAAK

-460 LALWE
+460 LQLWE

-472 SDLSGLDARITILES
+472 SDLSGLDARIGILDN
-487 QERWDDL
+487 QGRWDEL

-505 TAPNQ
+505 SAPNQ
-510 KRADLERVAL
+510 KRADLVRVAL
-520 VHHQRRGDLAA
+520 VHHHQRKDLAS
-531 AISAWQRV
+531 AIAAWQRV
-539 VTDNKDDEDAISAL
+539 VADNRDDEEGISAL

-558 ETSRWQEMAELLEAA
+558 ETGRWREMADLLEAA
-573 SGRAT
+573 SGRST
-578 KRTIARLVRLGDA
+578 QRTIARLVRLGDA
-591 LRNHLAQPVRALAA
+591 LRGHLDQPTRALVA

-610 AIAPASAEARDGLTA
+610 AIDPGSKEARAGLTA
-625 LLEIAATRAGAA
+625 LLDLAATRAQAA

-642 ALRINGDL
+642 SFRTNGDL
-650 GGVLE
+650 GGVLD
-655 LLPARLAEARDD
+655 LLPARLAEAKDD
-667 RTKLALLREAAQLRL
+667 RTRLALLREAAQLRL

-709 HQILSL
+709 HQIVSL
-715 AKTTGDYAAAAG
+715 AKTTGDYATAAA
-727 AYARAIDALD
+727 AYARAIDAID
-737 ASGADAREAARLRMA
+737 VTGDTREAARLRMA
-752 YADIVAEHLDDL
+752 YADILADHLNDR
-764 PRATDAYSQVV
+764 PRAGDAYAQVAAV
-775 AIEPGNRRAVHSFAS
+775 EPANRRVVLSFAS

-795 GRWDE
+795 GRWDD
-800 AAAAVI
+800 AAAVVV

-812 EAFDDELLGILEVA
+812 EAFDDELLSILEMAADSGKTHDAFA
-826 AAAKPAKSYDALAVA
+826 AA
-841 LTAGLDKHKL
+841 LTNALDKHKL

-859 FQRLATIHRDHRKD
+859 QQRLATLHREHRGD
-873 RTAAV
+873 RPAAI
-878 RAVRRALELG
+878 RALRRALELG
-888 GERQTW
+888 GERQAW
-894 LAELVALERDIGTT
+894 LTELVSLERDQGVSVT
-908 PALLDALRRLADADA
+908 LLDALRRLADADG

-932 ADVASKLGEREQALQ
+932 ADVASKLGEREQALA
-947 ILSAVLGRATSAWRG
+947 ILSAVLGRATAAWRG

-974 VAKWAIDALVDLYR
+974 VARWAIDALVDLYR

-993 RAAVDTLVEAARLP
+993 RAAVDTLIEAARLP
-1007 FDALIRRDLRLRAA
+1007 FDQNTRRDMRLRAA
-1021 QLATVELADNAAA
+1021 QLATVELGDNAAA
-1034 IEMYR
+1034 IDMYR
-1039 SVLAHSPGDL
+1039 SVLAQSPNDL
-1049 EVIDRLAHLLA
+1049 EVIERLAHLLA
-1060 VEDRV
+1060 LEDRV

-1075 LGLESAQPDSV
+1075 LGLESDGE
-1086 DKKLGLRLELARLV
+1086 KKLMLRLELARLV
-1100 GIIEERGGRLDALKA
+1100 GIVEERGGRLDALKA
-1115 NLEDRPGHEP
+1115 NLEDRPGHDA
-1125 SIEAVA
+1125 SIDAVA
-1131 DLLTAKGQHKALA
+1131 ELLAGKGQHKVLV
-1144 DLLEQQALRLESAG
+1144 DLLEQQAQRLETAG
-1158 EQARAAKL
+1158 DLARAAKL
-1166 WSRYAHVA
+1166 WARYATVA
-1174 ETETKEVERAI
+1174 ETETREIERSI
-1185 AGHRR
+1185 SGHRR

-1195 PTSESL
+1195 PTSDSL

-1218 PWLESLLGTVPPA
+1218 PWLESLLGTVPAA

-1253 IAAIEMN
+1253 IAAIEVN
-1260 LDDREVTGIG
+1260 LDDKE
-1270 VPPRGTGERSETAGG
+1270 P
-1285 GTPDGSAGRTASGA
+1285 
-1299 ARGIDRESALELRL
+1299 ALELRT
-1313 LLAEL
+1313 LLADL
-1318 YRKAEMWEPLARHLT
+1318 YRKAEQFEPLARHLT
-1333 RSLPLVKD
+1333 RSLPLLKD
-1341 DKLAREF
+1341 DKIAREF

-1390 QRVAGKLTEARAALT
+1390 QRVAGKLTEARAALA

-1412 RRRSPERAALH
+1412 RRRSPDRAALH
-1423 VELARVSL
+1423 VELARVAQ
-1431 AEGKADEAMAEM
+1431 AEGKLDEAMAEM

-1463 ARSAGQLD
+1463 ARTAGQLD
-1471 KAERTYRALLLVVR
+1471 KSERTYRALLLVVR
-1485 RQPPGDDEIAVG
+1485 RQPPGDDETAVG

-1503 ELHKLAQARGETRG
+1503 ELHKLAAGRGEPVGAG
-1517 GGDPDGLAGPRGSDQ
+1517 GENAQ

-1547 DAEVRRLRRSLLA
+1547 DAEVRRLRRSLIA
-1560 HGEGELLLTVLDRRL
+1560 HGEGELLLTVLERRL

-1594 LDGQLKR
+1594 LDVHLKR
-1601 HDEALDAL
+1601 HNEGLDAL
-1609 IRAIGVMPS
+1609 IRAIGAMPS
-1618 RTDLHDRARELARR
+1618 RTDLHERARELAKR
-1632 TGQTKRFVAAVDAVV
+1632 TGQTKRFVDSVDATV

-1668 ALEQDAND
+1668 ALEQDAGD
-1676 LRGATSLYRRVEIL
+1676 LRGAANLYRRVEIL

-1709 DVAEQARTLDKMFE
+1709 DTAEQARTLDKMFE

-1761 RAFGAE
+1761 RAFAAE

-1781 AGGASDDKLM
+1781 TADPSDEKLLHM
-1791 AMFERVARNGGDP
+1791 YERVARNGGDG
-1804 EVLLDFLERRA
+1804 ELLLDFLERRA
-1815 AGPAATPA
+1815 AQSGATPQ

-1852 RETATGLGSAPWA
+1852 RDTADGLASAPWA
-1865 VLALAERRL
+1865 VIALAERRL

-1884 LTYEIAPIADDVS
+1884 LAYEIAPIIDQLE
-1897 GKEPIDGLA
+1897 GNEPIDGLA

-1935 DRAVWQPLLSIY
+1935 DRAVWQPLLTIY

-1999 DALADDA
+1999 DALSDDA
-2006 DNLEAAELYEASLRQ
+2006 DNLEAAELYESTLRQ

-2032 WSRFDDAQ
+2032 WSRFEDAQ

-2045 DSTVDVAIRLGDLL
+2045 DSTVDVALRLGDLL
-2059 ERTGSPDAARVY
+2059 EKTGSPDAVRVY
-2071 RAALVVA
+2071 RAALIVA

-2085 RRVVAQLGDHDSPR
+2085 RRVVAQLGENDAPR
-2099 DGAMLMERLLA
+2099 EGAVLMERLLA
-2110 AETPERAPELA
+2110 VETPERAPALA

-2132 DPKGVQR
+2132 DVKGVQR

-2150 DLAIHD
+2150 DKAIHD
-2156 RLERWYRD
+2156 RLEQWYRD
-2164 RELWPELAELMT
+2164 RELWPELAEMMT
-2176 RDAERAPDAA
+2176 HDAERATDQV

-2220 HVPAL
+2220 HVAEL

-2250 ATVHGDGRTQ
+2250 ATVQGAGRTS

-2291 RGAENL
+2291 RGPENL
-2297 VNGLERLRLRS
+2297 VNGLERLRVRS

-2319 ATLKLA
+2319 ATLRLA
-2325 QLLVATGELERG
+2325 QLLVTNGELERG
-2337 RAFLVGWIERDPRDA
+2337 RGFVVGWIERDPRDA
-2352 DPLIQL
+2352 EPLVLL

-2365 GHWDGVAAA
+2365 SHWDGVAAA
-2374 ATRLAYVTEGEAQ
+2374 ATRLAYVTEGDAQ
-2387 LTAALRSAAA
+2387 VEAALRAASA

-2419 GAQVVRDKLREVYEA
+2419 GAEIVRDKLREVYEA

-2449 DHGEDVAAR
+2449 DHGTDPAGR
-2458 YASYKR
+2458 YANYKR
-2464 AAEIYLY
+2464 AAELYLY
-2471 HLEDAPSAQ
+2471 HLEDPTNAQ
-2480 VPAQRALELQP
+2480 APAQRALELQP
-2491 DDHAALMLNVDVLI
+2491 EDHAALMLNVDVLI
-2505 HSGHLEDAGKTLE
+2505 QSNQLEDAGRTLE
-2518 TAIGAQKKRTPE
+2518 AAISAQKKRTPE

-2540 VSAALGDR
+2540 VAAALGDR
-2548 DSQLGWLK
+2548 DGQLGWLK

-2573 QLATEIG
+2573 RLATEIG

-2594 MDNPA
+2594 MDNPS

-2636 FSDAQQFLDELGGA
+2636 FADAQ